1 MLVFYVLLLGAC
13 VLQQSF
19 ERAPRASA
27 SLLELPVFLG
37 VPQLLLLLKQG
48 KKILLEAQVLRSIAL
63 KKMHG

>member
-48 KKILLEAQVLRSIAL
+48 KNDY
-63 KKMHG
+63 

>member
-13 VLQQSF
+13 VPQQSF
-19 ERAPRASA
+19 ERAPRVSA

-48 KKILLEAQVLRSIAL
+48 KKMITRRESLTIYRA
-63 KKMHG
+63 